1 MSPLQ
6 SKHLPYQIHSY
17 PRVTVFTLEEAKGH
31 GLRVMTRVGGK
42 GAVAKIYGMPRHPP
56 TPHPPAEPCEVSGSK
71 PGGLLQA
78 QGGADLGGLI
88 VKPSSYSLLCW
99 GLRGLGLGR
108 VLPLQLH

>member
-42 GAVAKIYGMPRHPP
+42 GAVAKIYGMPLHPP
-56 TPHPPAEPCEVSGSK
+56 PSPPQNLVKSMAPSLEGCFK
-71 PGGLLQA
+71 P
-78 QGGADLGGLI
+78 
-88 VKPSSYSLLCW
+88 
-99 GLRGLGLGR
+99 R
-108 VLPLQLH
+108 VALT

>member
-42 GAVAKIYGMPRHPP
+42 GAAAKIYGMPPP
-56 TPHPPAEPCEVSGSK
+56 RNLVKSLAPSLEGCYK
-71 PGGLLQA
+71 P
-78 QGGADLGGLI
+78 
-88 VKPSSYSLLCW
+88 
-99 GLRGLGLGR
+99 R
-108 VLPLQLH
+108 VALT

>member
-42 GAVAKIYGMPRHPP
+42 GAAAKIYGMPSPLPPP
-56 TPHPPAEPCEVSGSK
+56 TAEPCEVSGSK
-71 PGGLLQA
+71 PGGLLQ
-78 QGGADLGGLI
+78 
-88 VKPSSYSLLCW
+88 P
-99 GLRGLGLGR
+99 R
-108 VLPLQLH
+108 VALT